1 MAKEALDRHNL
12 IIVMILNG
20 GAATATLANNLIT
33 SKINTVRTQNTGQNF
48 LAIFFVPSQYN
59 HFQNQVSTFLS
70 DAYK

>member
-33 SKINTVRTQNTGQNF
+33 SKINTVRTQITVQNY
-48 LAIFFVPSQYN
+48 AEIFSELV
-59 HFQNQVSTFLS
+59 
-70 DAYK
+70 